1 MLLYINKSSNH
12 PPQIINQLPKIIN
25 EGLSRN
31 SSNEEVFNSSKCQ
44 YQKALRD
51 SGYTGFE
58 WKFNKTSN
66 NHTKTNLQHNIIWF
80 NPCFSRALSTNV
92 GKNFLQL
99 FRHHLSR
106 SNKLHEIFNKNT
118 MNFSYC
124 CTHNLSIIFKS
135 HNKKLIN
142 TLIKNTLPCNCG
154 KKHECSLDGKC
165 RAENNVYKCVASAH
179 GYPNKVY
186 LGITEVD
193 FKQRFYK
200 HRMSFNNDDYSTNT
214 TLSKYVWEKEKKLK
228 ITPSLKWSIIK
239 FVPAYSNISKK

>member
-1 MLLYINKSSNH
+1 M
-12 PPQIINQLPKIIN
+12 PKIIN

-31 SSNEEVFNSSKCQ
+31 SSNEEVFKSSKYQ
-44 YQKALRD
+44 YEKALRD

-66 NHTKTNLQHNIIWF
+66 HHTETNLQHNINWF
-80 NPCFSRALSTNV
+80 NPSFSRALSTNV
-92 GKNFLQL
+92 GKIFLQL
-99 FRHHLSR
+99 LRHHLLR
-106 SNKLHEIFNKNT
+106 SNKLHKIFNKNT
-118 MNFSYC
+118 MKFSYC
-124 CTHNLSIIFKS
+124 CTNNLSIIFKS

-154 KKHECSLDGKC
+154 RIHKCSLDGKV
-165 RAENNVYKCVASAH
+165 RTLNNVYKCIASAH

-186 LGITEVD
+186 LGIAEGD
-193 FKQRFYK
+193 FKQHFYN
-200 HRMSFNNDDYSTNT
+200 HRMSFNNDGYSTDT
-214 TLSKYVWEKEKKLK
+214 ALSKYVWEKEKKLK